1 MDSSST
7 SSGGEGSIR
16 RVAVGAS
23 GPLASSARRLLDRPV
38 DELGEIDLRV
48 VVIVTPGRRAGR
60 QFLVELEM
68 QGAALERRLV
78 PPRLTTPSGLVDV
91 FPMNGHR
98 RIADEET
105 WLAAVTAALDVDLDR
120 GDVDGSTRL
129 LPADAGPLER
139 RSLARRL
146 IDADRAVRAAD
157 RDWDDVIATVS
168 ELGGDES
175 RHRGIA
181 MVLAE
186 ASRQVVELGLEGPE
200 DAIDAAIEAI
210 ESAGSLLAGSLL
222 AGSLPARSPREV
234 VLLGVVDPSPRLK
247 RLVRA
252 IAMAGADVVVH
263 ALVDEDDL
271 DRFDSLGAV
280 RPEAWDRDPPAPR
293 LERFV
298 IEAGML
304 DEATALDEQLEALVA
319 ADDAASST
327 LDPDS
332 VAVVL
337 ADESRGPAIRRE
349 LGARGVDVHLSS
361 GRPLA
366 ATPIAR
372 TIERLRDWCDR
383 PDTHRLGEL
392 LGDAAFGAAVRAGV
406 GSGDPEAAWISLAAD
421 RMPGPLVGEWWAD
434 VRSSRVRG
442 TLAAT
447 DEVVR
452 RLLGPFHPDAS
463 GDTSSIGSRPASA
476 WAMELLELLDRVDE
490 GREPRSFSRES
501 LEAVIEVVRAIASV
515 PGALDASMPAV
526 AGIEM
531 IVETVAR
538 VAIADPGGP
547 SAVETIGWLEA
558 PFDPAARLMV
568 VGMHDAAVPGRIDD
582 PILPDRLRTR
592 LGLDHERGRTAR
604 DRWVLSTI
612 LARDPDAGFIL
623 SRRDL
628 AGDPLVP
635 SRLLFGVPSIDPDD
649 PTSVIDP
656 AQAEELAAKVGR
668 TFAPVP
674 RRRPAGATGS
684 SFGRLRAPEAGSLE
698 VPVPGILSVTA
709 FRDYLASPYRFWL
722 RKILRLDARAPVGSE
737 LDPRLFGIVLHE
749 AVEAFA
755 RAEIERTEAGEGR
768 TLEVDAVH
776 AAMLDGMDASIAQ
789 LTGGEGGGSAALRLQ
804 RRIIER
810 RLRRVA
816 EIEVER
822 AVDGWRIHAVEAKFD
837 LELDIPGQSPQPIT
851 GRIDR
856 IDRHPTHGWQ
866 LLDFKTS
873 DKGTPPDKVH
883 HHPKTGEW
891 FDLQLPL
898 YRWAAPVILDGAESE
913 HVGTGYFIAGAEIGR
928 IGVSSS
934 DRIDGL
940 FEDAMETARE
950 VVRSIRAG
958 NFADSIDD
966 TPPWKG
972 DPVALLMR
980 TTALVADGGEVDA

>member
-7 SSGGEGSIR
+7 SSDGRTEID
-16 RVAVGAS
+16 RVAVGAVDS
-23 GPLASSARRLLDRPV
+23 LACSARCLLDRPV
-38 DELGEIDLRV
+38 DELGEIDLREV
-48 VVIVTPGRRAGR
+48 VVVLPGRRAGR
-60 QFLVELEM
+60 QYLVELEAR
-68 QGAALERRLV
+68 GADLGRRIV
-78 PPRLTTPSGLVDV
+78 PPRPTTPSGLADV
-91 FPMNGHR
+91 FPLAGHR

-105 WLAAVTAALDVDLDR
+105 WLAAVTAALDVDLDADDAE
-120 GDVDGSTRL
+120 GTTRL
-129 LPADAGPLER
+129 LPADAGLLER

-146 IDADRAVRAAD
+146 VDADRVVRAAD
-157 RDWDDVIATVS
+157 RDWDEVVDAVS

-175 RHRGIA
+175 RHRGISL
-181 MVLAE
+181 VLAE
-186 ASRQVVELGLEGPE
+186 AARRVVELGLESPE
-200 DAIDAAIEAI
+200 DAVDATIAAIERT
-210 ESAGSLLAGSLL
+210 E
-222 AGSLPARSPREV
+222 SLPPRSPREV
-234 VLLGVVDPSPRLK
+234 VLLGVVDPSPRSK

-252 IAMAGADVVVH
+252 IAAAGAKVVVH
-263 ALVDEDDL
+263 ALVPEDEL
-271 DRFDSLGAV
+271 ERFDPLGAV
-280 RPEAWDRDPPAPR
+280 RPEAWDRDPPAPEIDR
-293 LERFV
+293 LV

-304 DEATALDEQLEALVA
+304 DEATALDEQLATL
-319 ADDAASST
+319 ASAEESGPPS

-349 LGARGVDVHLSS
+349 LGGRGVDVHLSS

-392 LGDAAFGAAVRAGV
+392 LGDAAFGAAVRASIT
-406 GSGDPEAAWISLAAD
+406 SGDPEAAWISLAAD
-421 RMPGPLVGEWWAD
+421 RMPGPVAGEWWTGI
-434 VRSSRVRG
+434 RSSRSRA

-447 DEVVR
+447 DEVIR

-463 GDTSSIGSRPASA
+463 GESDSNASRPASA
-476 WAMELLELLDRVDE
+476 WAMDLLELLGRVDE
-490 GREPRSFSRES
+490 GREPPSFTPETKD
-501 LEAVIEVVRAIASV
+501 AVVDVVRAIASV
-515 PGALDASMPAV
+515 PDALDASVPAV
-526 AGIEM
+526 AGMEM
-531 IVETVAR
+531 IVEAVAR
-538 VAIADPGGP
+538 ISIADPGGP
-547 SAVETIGWLEA
+547 SAIETIGWLEA
-558 PFDPAARLMV
+558 PFDPAPRLMV

-592 LGLDHERGRTAR
+592 LGLDDERRRTAR

-612 LARDPDAGFIL
+612 LARDPHAGFIL

-635 SRLLFGVPSIDPDD
+635 SRLLFGVPSIDLHD
-649 PTSVIDP
+649 PTTAIEP
-656 AQAEELAAKVGR
+656 TQAVELATRVRRA
-668 TFAPVP
+668 FAPVP
-674 RRRPAGATGS
+674 RRRGGCANAS
-684 SFGRLRAPEAGSLE
+684 SFGRLRSPEPGSL
-698 VPVPGILSVTA
+698 PVPAPGVLSVTA
-709 FRDYLASPYRFWL
+709 FRDYLASPYRFWI
-722 RKILRLDARAPVGSE
+722 RKILGLDARAPVGGE
-737 LDPRLFGIVLHE
+737 LDARLFGIVLHE

-755 RAEIERTEAGEGR
+755 RGEIERTEAGEGR
-768 TLEVDAVH
+768 MLEVDAVH
-776 AAMLDGMDASIAQ
+776 AAMLDGMDASISQ
-789 LTGGEGGGSAALRLQ
+789 LTGGEGDGTAALRLQ

-816 EIEVER
+816 ELEVER
-822 AVDGWRIHAVEAKFD
+822 AVDGWRIHAVEARFD
-837 LELDIPGQSPQPIT
+837 LDLDIPGESPQPIT

-873 DKGTPPDKVH
+873 DEGKSPDKVH
-883 HHPKTGEW
+883 HHPRTGEW

-898 YRWAAPVILDGAESE
+898 YRWAAPEILDGAESG
-913 HVGTGYFIAGAEIGR
+913 HVGTGYFIAGADIDR
-928 IGVSSS
+928 IGVSPS

-958 NFADSIDD
+958 NFTDSIDD

-972 DPVALLMR
+972 DPIALLMR
-980 TTALVADGGEVDA
+980 TTALVADGGEEDA